1 MLPRHLRLT
10 KSKEFSRIYKAGK
23 HFSSPHLRI
32 FYLPISFLDE
42 RTQSQNFSCFG
53 FVVSKKQVSKIAARN
68 RLKRVLRAEIGIRY
82 RKILPRFAVVIL
94 AKPGITLSS
103 VKAIR
108 AELNELLS
116 KAGLLDQKI

>member
-23 HFSSPHLRI
+23 QFSSPHLRI
-32 FYLPISFLDE
+32 FFLPGSFLDE
-42 RTQSQNFSCFG
+42 RTQSQNFSRFG

-82 RKILPRFAVVIL
+82 RKILPGFAVVIL
-94 AKPGITLSS
+94 AKPGITFSS
-103 VKAIR
+103 VKAIP

-116 KAGLLDQKI
+116 KAGLLDQKT